1 MIKTEK
7 VQTSDLATARKAFL
21 NLETE
26 KTSLVNELAQTVFD
40 VFKSATY
47 NANKNAKTDIGNY
60 DFDSIDL
67 LYSFQKEKVEI
78 IKTAKRYKGLIDN
91 YSRQF
96 YFDDYLLV
104 GTLNLSR
111 KKGSSLATECFELA
125 KRNLRL
131 TDETLNMFLKF
142 AEDYL
147 LKDILNIAS
156 VFFASFD
163 DRAYYKN
170 VSWEIQNGLYPVRF
184 IKNIGEFALSL
195 SDESIIYKYAKNNTT
210 TFENLFLK
218 NNNFFSTEQIS
229 EIYDYM
235 NLILDLTKNGDNLV
249 DVFTELN
256 KLVQSGFFKVEDF
269 VSKFNEKAETS
280 FDKIFKDLYQKNS
293 HLIYG
298 TLTYSKLKEVSNESL
313 LLLFKN
319 FMMLRFTEVGLP
331 SKSSYESNNFK
342 DKIKDILQIIDERKL
357 KILKPYP
364 MTFKDF
370 NSSTFLSSESIKSLD
385 KVCLEV
391 TPEFI
396 IILIEE
402 ISKYN
407 PKSYHNTSLLY
418 HSFWGIDKPKI
429 NSSGYL
435 FDIIEERLNLGTE
448 FFISKNFYENL
459 EKLVK
464 AIDSGLILS
473 SDKKVEL
480 ELKRILKM
488 FKPI

>member
-26 KTSLVNELAQTVFD
+26 KTSLVNELAQAVFD

-47 NANKNAKTDIGNY
+47 NVNKNAKTDIGNY

-78 IKTAKRYKGLIDN
+78 IKTAKRYNGLIDN

-111 KKGSSLATECFELA
+111 KKGSSIATECFELA

-131 TDETLNMFLKF
+131 TDETLEMFLKF

-156 VFFASFD
+156 VFFASFN
-163 DRAYYKN
+163 DREYYKS
-170 VSWEIQNGLYPVRF
+170 VSWNIQNGLYPVRF

-235 NLILDLTKNGDNLV
+235 NLVLDLTKNGDNLV

-269 VSKFNEKAETS
+269 VSKFNEKVETS

-293 HLIYG
+293 HLICG
-298 TLTYSKLKEVSNESL
+298 TLTYSKLKEVSDESL

-331 SKSSYESNNFK
+331 SKISYESNNFK

-364 MTFKDF
+364 ITFKDF